1 VSGTVAA
8 IWLKRFKRGLMDAV
22 DRAEFVAGRGLRG
35 NANQGGKRQV
45 TIIDEAAWQDAQR
58 DAGALVDPSARRANV
73 MLRGIDLRRTRGKEL
88 RIGEA
93 VVRVYGETR
102 PCERMEEAHRGL
114 RAALSP
120 EWRGGVFAEIVSGG
134 VVRVG
139 DAAEWIEAQAALFAE

>member
-8 IWLKRFKRGLMDAV
+8 IWLKRFKRGPMDAV
-22 DRAEFVAGRGLRG
+22 DQAEFVAGRGLRG

-58 DAGALVDPSARRANV
+58 DVGALVEPSARRANV

-93 VVRVYGETR
+93 IIRVYGETR
-102 PCERMEEAHRGL
+102 PCERMEEACRGL
-114 RAALSP
+114 RSALSP
-120 EWRGGVFAEIVSGG
+120 EWRGGVFAEVVSAG
-134 VVRVG
+134 VVHVG
-139 DAAEWIEAQAALFAE
+139 DAAE